1 MDGGTT
7 ANKLKAY
14 RIAVA
19 KERNNLY
26 KSVAF
31 TENYGYKIL
40 NNNSGTVIYGNNI
53 SNTINLGA
61 FSNSAYNASSY
72 PDIEHISKIE
82 LVLENTNAGQL
93 GIYTTVMSVGLNGV
107 NWYDNTQTIPTTT
120 TSMRTIDFSQDF
132 TGGTLSSLVI
142 ILNNNSRTTIK
153 SIKIY
158 YK

>member
-1 MDGGTT
+1 MDGVAT

-14 RIAVA
+14 RIGVA

-40 NNNSGTVIYGNNI
+40 NNNSGIVIYGNNI
-53 SNTINLGA
+53 NNTINLGP
-61 FSNSAYNASSY
+61 FSNNSYNQSAY
-72 PDIEHISKIE
+72 PDISHISKIE
-82 LVLENTNAGQL
+82 LVIEDSSGQF
-93 GIYTTVMSVGLNGV
+93 GIYTTTMSVGLNGV
-107 NWYDNTQTIPTTT
+107 QWYSNTQTIPTTT
-120 TSMRTIDFSQDF
+120 TSMRTIDFAEDF
-132 TGGTLSSLVI
+132 TGGTLSSLI
-142 ILNNNSRTTIK
+142 ISLNNNSRTTLK